1 MPVKT
6 HKTAVVLIP
15 PREVWAPIQAIR
27 QVHDAHFRRWMP
39 HITLL
44 YPFRPW
50 EEFAELAVRF
60 REALRTVTP
69 FEVVLANFRY
79 FPHRGNRFTLWLEP
93 QPREPLVKLQT
104 ALWQV
109 VPDCDD
115 TRRFRNGFTPHLSVG
130 QVRGKRQREKLLEA
144 LQRDWQPLRFI
155 VREVALIW
163 RNDPPDDVFRAVE
176 VIPFA

>member
-6 HKTAVVLIP
+6 PKTAVVLIP
-15 PREVWAPIQAIR
+15 PQEVWVPIQTIR
-27 QVHDAHFRRWMP
+27 EVHDAHYRRWMP

-44 YPFRPW
+44 YPFRSR
-50 EEFAELAVRF
+50 EEFAELAVQF

-130 QVRGKRQREKLLEA
+130 QVRGKRQRDRMLA
-144 LQRDWQPLRFI
+144 SLQRDWQSLRFT

-163 RNDPPDDVFRAVE
+163 RNDPPDDMFRVGE
-176 VIPFA
+176 VISFT